1 MGNQPMNGCGA
12 DCEFSASYYRAADQW
27 SSEPSLG
34 AQVFFGARGSESH
47 TGVVVGYDAAHVYTV
62 EGNTGY
68 SADYSGGAVLERT
81 YSRGD
86 SRIVGYGVPRWS
98 VAGGSEL
105 EVDGC
110 LGVQSVTAW
119 RENQVTLEVSLVL
132 GLDKLVLLLLVN
144 RLFLP

>member
-1 MGNQPMNGCGA
+1 MVA
-12 DCEFSASYYRAADQW
+12 
-27 SSEPSLG
+27 
-34 AQVFFGARGSESH
+34 
-47 TGVVVGYDAAHVYTV
+47 GYDAAHVYTV

-68 SADYSGGAVLERT
+68 SAGYTGGAVLERT

-105 EVDGC
+105 EVDGG
-110 LGVQSVTAW
+110 LGVQSVTVW

-132 GLDKLVLLLLVN
+132 GLDKLVQLLLVN